1 MAAPPPTSHR
11 PRLLELAAVSLKLG
25 LISFGGPAVHIALLE
40 NEVVA
45 RRNWMSRQHFLD
57 LLGVTNLIPGP
68 NSTEMMLHVGYERGG
83 IAGMLITGAGFI
95 LPATLITGTLSWL
108 YVHYGTLP
116 SVAPFLAGIKPVVFA
131 IILAALWR
139 LGKVAAYHPRLWV
152 LGLIVMSA
160 VIVGLDEINAL
171 IGGTILGTLWF
182 WSRARIHVVQG
193 TSLGLINPSDTTAS
207 GLLALGSSAAAV
219 SLSQL
224 FWFFLKVGAVLYGSG
239 YTLVA
244 FLEGGLVRDR
254 GWLTQAQLLDAIA
267 VGQFT
272 PGPLLST
279 ATFIGYVL
287 AGFPGAAVATV
298 GIFLPAFVLV
308 AVVNPLVP
316 YLRHAR
322 WSAAFLDAVN
332 IAALGIMAAVALRL
346 GMQVLTTFGAWV
358 LAVTTVFL
366 FLRFRLHPAWLIAGG
381 ALVGW
386 LFATA

>member
-1 MAAPPPTSHR
+1 
-11 PRLLELAAVSLKLG
+11 
-25 LISFGGPAVHIALLE
+25 
-40 NEVVA
+40 
-45 RRNWMSRQHFLD
+45 
-57 LLGVTNLIPGP
+57 
-68 NSTEMMLHVGYERGG
+68 MMLHVGYERGG
-83 IAGMLITGAGFI
+83 IAGMLIAGAGFI

-116 SVAPFLAGIKPVVFA
+116 SVAPFLSGIKPVVFA

-244 FLEGGLVRDR
+244 FLEGGLVLDR